1 MNFPPERKSENR
13 PMSAMRTPFLRL
25 AAALAIVNIGLAGA
39 PLLASPCTA
48 DAGRQQVRAAGTD
61 YERVPFTATAVDR
74 ADPRF
79 AWTNE
84 WGNIVLQRGATLSSA
99 DPALYQIARYTPVFS
114 TGQTR
119 SGSYLLFVPVS
130 LSDRTLVDIRL
141 AAEPELGGG
150 PPIGT
155 SLSEPRPSDGPAIPG
170 YRFQMA
176 EPLPAGGNSYLGL
189 WRRAGRS
196 GARTLL
202 VHFSRPNARHDYVTR
217 IVGRSDLAFSLI
229 SRIDTL
235 HGGDWSFT
243 LFTEADC
250 PGHIAMLSYLWHLY
264 IPVTA
269 PPPAR

>member
-1 MNFPPERKSENR
+1 MR
-13 PMSAMRTPFLRL
+13 PALRI
-25 AAALAIVNIGLAGA
+25 AHALALTSIGFAQAPAFASACVAGRGRER
-39 PLLASPCTA
+39 LR
-48 DAGRQQVRAAGTD
+48 DAGRD
-61 YERVPFTATAVDR
+61 YERIPFTASVIDR
-74 ADPRF
+74 RNPRF
-79 AWTNE
+79 AWTSE
-84 WGNIVLQRGATLSSA
+84 WGNITLERGTILSST
-99 DPALYQIARYTPVFS
+99 DPALYQIERYTPVFS

-141 AAEPELGGG
+141 AAAPELGGG

-155 SLSEPRPSDGPAIPG
+155 SLSEPRPRDGPPIPG

-202 VHFSRPNARHDYVTR
+202 VHFSRPNARGDYVTR
-217 IVGRSDLAFSLI
+217 VVGRSDLAFSLL

-250 PGHIAMLSYLWHLY
+250 PGRIEMLSYLWHLY
-264 IPVTA
+264 IPAIA
-269 PPPAR
+269 PLPAR

>member
-1 MNFPPERKSENR
+1 VQLSCAWAWR
-13 PMSAMRTPFLRL
+13 LRL
-25 AAALAIVNIGLAGA
+25 ARALAIAG
-39 PLLASPCTA
+39 
-48 DAGRQQVRAAGTD
+48 VVFAAGPAFAFACPAGPEREAVRDVGID
-61 YERVPFTATAVDR
+61 YERVPFTAAAVDR

-84 WGNIVLQRGATLSSA
+84 WGNIALQRGATLSSA

-141 AAEPELGGG
+141 AASPELGGG

-155 SLSEPRPSDGPAIPG
+155 SLSEPRPGDGPAIRG

-202 VHFSRPNARHDYVTR
+202 VHFSRPNARGEYVTR

-229 SRIDTL
+229 SRIDTM

-250 PGHIAMLSYLWHLY
+250 PGRIEMLSYLWHLY
-264 IPVTA
+264 IPTTA